1 MGGPP
6 ANNPPGPA
14 LEGLSPVV
22 RTDTECKAIKKKY
35 NIISGKH
42 TDNNKNPKKPKTQQ
56 SHHTFQNASM
66 TNSVGTK
73 IVTFGQAGAVVLRG
87 GSHRPGSEHA
97 IANDRQN
104 ARSRKGTKNKA
115 PTMGDIR
122 KAAKGDLVAAFRH
135 GSPGRKKAGD
145 SKKKFNEE
153 MEILADCLIMESEKM
168 KEKNRKRDGKRPYKL
183 SDDARTRPPRGC
195 FVSGPIVWLNGV
207 ERATVESLREGD
219 KIETGAEQKVIAC
232 VKDCIS
238 YLIELDLGDERI
250 SVAPFHRV
258 RLANEHYRCSDAL
271 RRGHVVD
278 TSRGPKTIIEVKQ
291 TIETFPIYSFSL
303 VERAACR
310 IGSTGLWVEIPET
323 GYTISAHVKVDSLF
337 SSGSNNICQC

>member
-1 MGGPP
+1 VP
-6 ANNPPGPA
+6 NNPPGPA
-14 LEGLSPVV
+14 LEGLSPVL

-35 NIISGKH
+35 NVIIGKH

-56 SHHTFQNASM
+56 SHHIFQNASM

-104 ARSRKGTKNKA
+104 ARSRKGTKNKT

-135 GSPGRKKAGD
+135 GNPGRKKAGD
-145 SKKKFNEE
+145 SKKKFNKE
-153 MEILADCLIMESEKM
+153 MEILADCLIMEAEKA

-183 SDDARTRPPRGC
+183 TDDARTRPPKGC
-195 FVSGPIVWLNGV
+195 FASGTLVWLNRFASINV
-207 ERATVESLREGD
+207 EFLIEGD
-219 KIETGAEQKVIAC
+219 KIETDAGQKIISH
-232 VKDCIS
+232 VKGCIS
-238 YLIELDLGDERI
+238 YLIELDLGDESI
-250 SVAPFHRV
+250 SLAPFHRV
-258 RLANEHYRCSDAL
+258 RLANGRYRCSDAL

-278 TSRGPKTIIEVKQ
+278 TSHGPKAIIGVKQ
-291 TIETFPIYSFSL
+291 TNESFPIYSFSL
-303 VERAACR
+303 KERAACR
-310 IGSTGLWVEIPET
+310 IGSSGLWVETTET
-323 GYTISAHVKVDSLF
+323 GYTISAHVKVDSIF
-337 SSGSNNICQC
+337 SSGSKNKCQC